1 MFQNA
6 KSSGS
11 SDGTG
16 NGEEGEDQEDP
27 SSSSLKQSK
36 DDELADFRAKWK
48 KELESA
54 PVSRNTTAPTTP
66 VKELPEDKEESD
78 EEKAKRL
85 FLKGIE
91 NEQMG
96 KLYEAIQFYRRAV
109 QLIPDIEF
117 KIYES
122 TKNQRPTAEP
132 VQLEVDGNE
141 EDRPLLE
148 EEEEEEFDPS
158 QTDLM
163 THLQRVMA
171 KSYSFCQPKELQKT
185 THISALPV
193 EIVLYILRWVVS
205 SDLDLRSLEM
215 CSNVSRGFYVCSRD
229 PEIWRL
235 ACVRVWGI
243 NCGGL
248 STYKTWRE
256 MYISRPR
263 LHFNGCY
270 ISKTTYIRSGENSF
284 QDQFYRPWH
293 LVQYYRYIRFFPE
306 GLVLMLTTAEEP
318 LSCLSLLKARQC
330 RNPAVM
336 TGHYRLCD
344 DRVTLTVQKQDNT
357 GGTQKFHKQRRNNNT
372 QERTFHLEF
381 EIVSRRSRNHGQLRW
396 CCYSVFTKNRDGHET
411 SSTFEVVG
419 SRFPPLCFSRVKSY
433 TAEAD
438 YPLM

>member
-1 MFQNA
+1 MNA

-11 SDGTG
+11 GDGAG
-16 NGEEGEDQEDP
+16 VGDEGDDQEDP
-27 SSSSLKQSK
+27 SSLSSSQRPTKG
-36 DDELADFRAKWK
+36 DELDDFRAKWK

-54 PVSRNTTAPTTP
+54 PVSRNATAPTTP
-66 VKELPEDKEESD
+66 VKEFPESREENE
-78 EEKAKRL
+78 EEKARRL

-91 NEQMG
+91 NEQKG

-122 TKNQRPTAEP
+122 TKNQRPSAEP
-132 VQLEVDGNE
+132 TQHEVDE
-141 EDRPLLE
+141 DAEDRTPGEE

-158 QTDLM
+158 QTDLVS
-163 THLQRVMA
+163 HLQRVMA
-171 KSYSFCQPKELQKT
+171 RSYCICQPKQPQMT

-193 EIVLYILRWVVS
+193 EIILYILRWVVS

-215 CSNVSRGFYVCSRD
+215 CSQVSRGFYVCSRD
-229 PEIWRL
+229 SEIWRL

-248 STYKTWRE
+248 SSYKTWRE
-256 MYISRPR
+256 MFISRPR
-263 LHFNGCY
+263 LLYNGCY

-318 LSCLSLLKARQC
+318 MSCLSLLKARQA
-330 RNPAVM
+330 RHPAVM
-336 TGHYRLCD
+336 IGHYRLCD
-344 DRVTLTVQKQDNT
+344 DRVTLTVQKQET
-357 GGTQKFHKQRRNNNT
+357 GGPQKYKQRRNNNT
-372 QERTFHLEF
+372 QEHTFHLEF
-381 EIVSRRSRNHGQLRW
+381 EIVPRRSKNHGQLRW
-396 CCYSVFTKNRDGHET
+396 RCYSVFTKNRDGHET

-419 SRFPPLCFSRVKSY
+419 SRFPSLWFSRVKSY